1 MSDSM
6 KIQFDFLC
14 GLRGYYEYRS
24 TWTPTLHE
32 VLQAK
37 QESGNA
43 YHHFAI
49 TCTKK
54 LPSRLT
60 ESFIGHL
67 PKEVSTYTY
76 YIILH
81 GAKVSTMVMDTH
93 HRRSPLVQ
101 GMLRVANC
109 SPTHA
114 PRRSHLETK

>member
-1 MSDSM
+1 MVTS
-6 KIQFDFLC
+6 KP
-14 GLRGYYEYRS
+14 GYTHDKY
-24 TWTPTLHE
+24 
-32 VLQAK
+32 VLMEK
-37 QESGNA
+37 N
-43 YHHFAI
+43 
-49 TCTKK
+49 K

-81 GAKVSTMVMDTH
+81 GAKVSAMVMDTH

-109 SPTHA
+109 GPTHA
-114 PRRSHLETK
+114 PRRSHLETKLSTYNKYTPEEG